1 MQQKHAQAFDA
12 VHTMNPKRRNG
23 GAILH
28 SAKLLVEGTVCVH
41 NRQLFFSPSA
51 FSSPNLKGRYPIDD
65 FCSLGALAGDR
76 VMAYVGNFPGV
87 RRKHHIKRHEYRG
100 TASARVAE
108 VLDRCRTDWIGLY
121 QVRQGETPI
130 ICGDGVNAPAMM
142 LPTEFLCAFP
152 EHGVLVR
159 VEPLQPYTGKETP
172 VRVRVVEIIG
182 REQDSQTVERF
193 VISRFAL
200 RVEFTPEVLQE
211 SEALSHELSATEYAT
226 REDWREEC
234 VVTIDPPDARDFD
247 DAICLRRLPERQGWE
262 LAVHIADVSFYVRP
276 GSALDA
282 EAQRRG
288 NSTYLP
294 ARVLPML
301 PERLCDD
308 LCSLVPGKDRP
319 TVLCLIRLDTQ
330 GRVRGC
336 RVARAVIRSC
346 KRIAYPQFQELI
358 NEGTSLGD
366 ARVDGMLRNAA
377 KLAALMRMRRME
389 AGALDLDV
397 PELRVLVSDVGETI
411 GVETLQSDESHRVIE
426 EFMVAANEQVAR
438 MLRAASIPSIFRIH
452 TEPQTDQWVEF
463 VRLLRSYD
471 ISVSPIP
478 SREETNKAL
487 HAITDHPDETLLKIA
502 FLRTMARACYDT
514 HPVGHFGLATPDYC
528 HFTSPIRRYADLVVH
543 RSLLALCGI
552 EKKEIVFPMEACRR
566 LAEHI
571 SRTERISAAA
581 EAEATRRR
589 LFAYIQ
595 QLSFTEPPPVFSAVV
610 VGVWGHGVAVDL
622 EDFHLRGYIPAEFVR
637 SKSRN
642 GRRLRGKNGMPQVGS
657 RLSVAFHSV
666 DWERSVVELRPV

>member
-1 MQQKHAQAFDA
+1 MKA
-12 VHTMNPKRRNG
+12 KRRNSD
-23 GAILH
+23 ALPR
-28 SAKLLVEGTVCVH
+28 STKLPVEGTLCVH
-41 NRQLFFSPSA
+41 NHQLFFSPSA
-51 FSSPNLKGRYPIDD
+51 LSSPNLKGKYPIDD

-76 VMAYVGNFPGV
+76 VVAYVGNFPGTRYK
-87 RRKHHIKRHEYRG
+87 RRTKWHECRG
-100 TASARVAE
+100 AASARVAE
-108 VLDRCRTDWIGLY
+108 VINRCRTDWIGSY
-121 QVRQGETPI
+121 QIRQGCAPI
-130 ICGDGVNAPAMM
+130 VRGDGVNAPAIM
-142 LPTEFLCAFP
+142 LPAEFSCAPP
-152 EHGVLVR
+152 EHGLLVR
-159 VEPLQPYTGKETP
+159 VEPLQAYDGRETP
-172 VRVRVVEIIG
+172 ARVRVVEIIG
-182 REQDSQTVERF
+182 REEDPKIVEHLIINRY
-193 VISRFAL
+193 AL
-200 RVEFTPEVLQE
+200 RDEFAPEILK
-211 SEALSHELSATEYAT
+211 EAEELPLGLSVAEYTT

-276 GSALDA
+276 GSALDV

-301 PERLCDD
+301 PEHLCDD

-330 GRVRGC
+330 GSVQGC
-336 RVARAVIRSC
+336 RVARAVIRSQM
-346 KRIAYPQFQELI
+346 RIAYPQFQELI
-358 NEGTSLGD
+358 NGGMSLGD

-377 KLAALMRMRRME
+377 KLALLMRMRRME

-397 PELRVLVSDVGETI
+397 PELRVLVNGVGETI

-426 EFMVAANEQVAR
+426 EFMIAANEQIAR
-438 MLRAASIPSIFRIH
+438 MLRGASIPTIFRIH
-452 TEPQTDQWVEF
+452 TEPETDQWVEF
-463 VRLLRSYD
+463 VRLLRTYD

-478 SREETNKAL
+478 SREEMNKAL
-487 HAITDHPDETLLKIA
+487 CEIANHPDETLLKVA
-502 FLRTMARACYDT
+502 LLRTMARACYDT

-543 RSLLALCGI
+543 RSLLVLCGI
-552 EKKEIVFPMEACRR
+552 EKKETLLPIEVCGR

-595 QLSFTEPPPVFSAVV
+595 QLSFAEPPPVFSAVV
-610 VGVWGHGVAVDL
+610 VGVWGHRVAVDL

-637 SKSRN
+637 ARGRG
-642 GRRLRGKNGMPQVGS
+642 GRRLRGKDGMPQAGS
-657 RLSVAFHSV
+657 RFSVVFHSV
-666 DWERSVVELRPV
+666 DWERSIVELRPVQQ

>member
-1 MQQKHAQAFDA
+1 MKA
-12 VHTMNPKRRNG
+12 KRRNFD
-23 GAILH
+23 ALSR
-28 SAKLLVEGTVCVH
+28 SAKLPVEGTVCVH
-41 NRQLFFSPSA
+41 NHQLFFSPSA
-51 FSSPNLKGRYPIDD
+51 GVSPNLKGKYPIDD
-65 FCSLGALAGDR
+65 SCSLGALSGDR
-76 VMAYVGNFPGV
+76 VMAYVGNFPGTRYK
-87 RRKHHIKRHEYRG
+87 RRTKWHEYRG

-108 VLDRCRTDWIGLY
+108 VIERCRTDWIGSY
-121 QVRQGETPI
+121 QIRQGGAPI
-130 ICGDGVNAPAMM
+130 VRGDGVNAPAIM
-142 LPTEFLCAFP
+142 LPSEFSCAPP
-152 EHGVLVR
+152 EHGLLVR
-159 VEPLQPYTGKETP
+159 VEPLQAYDGKETP

-182 REQDSQTVERF
+182 REEDPKNVEHL
-193 VISRFAL
+193 VINRFAL
-200 RVEFTPEVLQE
+200 RDEFALEVLKE
-211 SEALSHELSATEYAT
+211 SEELPLGLSAAEYAI

-301 PERLCDD
+301 PECLCDD
-308 LCSLVPGKDRP
+308 LCSLVPEKDRP

-330 GRVRGC
+330 GRVQGC
-336 RVARAVIRSC
+336 RVARAVVRSS

-358 NEGTSLGD
+358 NKGTSLGD
-366 ARVDGMLRNAA
+366 VRVDGMLRNAA

-397 PELRVLVSDVGETI
+397 PELRVLVNDVGETI
-411 GVETLQSDESHRVIE
+411 GVETLRSDESHRVIE
-426 EFMVAANEQVAR
+426 EFMVAANEQIAR
-438 MLRAASIPSIFRIH
+438 MLRGASIPTIFRIH

-463 VRLLRSYD
+463 VRLLRAYD
-471 ISVSPIP
+471 ISISPIP
-478 SREETNKAL
+478 SREEMSKAL
-487 HAITDHPDETLLKIA
+487 RAITNHPDESLLKVA

-543 RSLLALCGI
+543 RSLLVLCGI
-552 EKKEIVFPMEACRR
+552 EKKETLLPIEVCGR

-595 QLSFTEPPPVFSAVV
+595 QLSFAEPPPVFPAVV
-610 VGVWGHGVAVDL
+610 VDVWGHGVAVDL

-637 SKSRN
+637 AKGRRN
-642 GRRLRGKNGMPQVGS
+642 GRRLRGKDGMPQVGS
-657 RLSVAFHSV
+657 RLSVLFHSV
-666 DWERSVVELRPV
+666 DWERSTVELRPVQQ

>member
-1 MQQKHAQAFDA
+1 MKA
-12 VHTMNPKRRNG
+12 KRRNSD
-23 GAILH
+23 ALPR
-28 SAKLLVEGTVCVH
+28 STKLPVEGTVCGH
-41 NRQLFFSPSA
+41 NHQLFFSPSA
-51 FSSPNLKGRYPIDD
+51 LSSPNLKGKYPIDD

-76 VMAYVGNFPGV
+76 VVAYVGNFPGTRYK
-87 RRKHHIKRHEYRG
+87 RRTKWHECRG
-100 TASARVAE
+100 AASARVAE
-108 VLDRCRTDWIGLY
+108 VINRCRTDWIGSY
-121 QVRQGETPI
+121 QIRQGCAPI
-130 ICGDGVNAPAMM
+130 VRGDGVNAPAIM
-142 LPTEFLCAFP
+142 LPAEFSCATP
-152 EHGVLVR
+152 EHGLLVR
-159 VEPLQPYTGKETP
+159 VEPLQAYDGRETP

-182 REQDSQTVERF
+182 REEDPKIVEYLIINRY
-193 VISRFAL
+193 AL
-200 RVEFTPEVLQE
+200 RDEFAPEILK
-211 SEALSHELSATEYAT
+211 EAEELPLGLSVAEYTT

-262 LAVHIADVSFYVRP
+262 LAVHIADVNFYVRP
-276 GSALDA
+276 CSALDV

-301 PERLCDD
+301 PEHLCDD

-330 GRVRGC
+330 GRVQGC
-336 RVARAVIRSC
+336 RVARAVIRSQM
-346 KRIAYPQFQELI
+346 RIAYPQFQGLI
-358 NEGTSLGD
+358 NGGMSLGD

-377 KLAALMRMRRME
+377 KLALLMRMRRME

-397 PELRVLVSDVGETI
+397 PELRVLVNGVGETI

-426 EFMVAANEQVAR
+426 EFMIAANEQIAR
-438 MLRAASIPSIFRIH
+438 MLRGASIPTIFRVH
-452 TEPQTDQWVEF
+452 TEPETDQWVEF
-463 VRLLRSYD
+463 VRLLRTYD

-478 SREETNKAL
+478 SREEMNKAL
-487 HAITDHPDETLLKIA
+487 CAIANHPDETLLKVA
-502 FLRTMARACYDT
+502 LLRTMARACYDT

-543 RSLLALCGI
+543 RSLLVLCGI
-552 EKKEIVFPMEACRR
+552 EQKETLLPIEVCGR

-595 QLSFTEPPPVFSAVV
+595 QLSFAEPPPVFSAVV

-637 SKSRN
+637 ARGRG
-642 GRRLRGKNGMPQVGS
+642 GRRLRGKDGMPQAGS
-657 RLSVAFHSV
+657 RFSVVFHSV
-666 DWERSVVELRPV
+666 DWERSIVELRPAQQ